1 MTFQLHELYVIDNLR
16 ITEYTTRYGL
26 RRFDI
31 QPWRG
36 ELFVR
41 VPVENSDGTWI
52 IKEYDIQFWRRPQ
65 GSKDTTL

>member
-1 MTFQLHELYVIDNLR
+1 MFEIHELYVIDNLR
-16 ITEYTTRYGL
+16 VCEYTTQFGQ

-36 ELFVR
+36 ELFMR
-41 VPVENSDGTWI
+41 IPIEQEDGNWEVKRYNI
-52 IKEYDIQFWRRPQ
+52 EFWRRPQ